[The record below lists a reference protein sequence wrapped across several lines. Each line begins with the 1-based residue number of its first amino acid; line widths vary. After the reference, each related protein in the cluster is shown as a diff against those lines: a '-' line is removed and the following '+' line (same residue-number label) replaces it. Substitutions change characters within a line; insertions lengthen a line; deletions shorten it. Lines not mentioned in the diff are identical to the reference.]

1 MKNRVISAL
10 IYTPLMVAGVI
21 LQGWYMT
28 ALLAVFMVIAT
39 YEMYRALSAAGMKPA
54 KWTGFVFC
62 ALAIAAHIFMDTRM
76 ALMSCAAGMIIAMS
90 AVVLKGKIAVQDMIA
105 SMMPVM
111 YPGIFFVLLFSLL
124 KLQNRAVCTVA
135 LVIAIFSTSI
145 NDVFALFSGMLFGKH
160 KLSPEI
166 SPKKTIEGAI
176 GGLVFCTAFTVAVPP
191 LLKLIFFFDP
201 AFATQME
208 VLPSLWCFIPLGIFV
223 SLLAQIG
230 DLTASMVKR
239 HCKIKDFGN
248 IMPGHGGIMD
258 RLDGALFCSAAC
270 AIFFRLIG
278 LG

>member
-21 LQGWYMT
+21 FQGWFMT

-39 YEMYRALSAAGMKPA
+39 HEMYRALAASGLKPVLWA
-54 KWTGFVFC
+54 GFVSC
-62 ALAIAAHIFMDTRM
+62 ALAIAAHIFFDTQM
-76 ALMSCAAGMIIAMS
+76 ALMACAAGAIISMS
-90 AVVLKGKIAVQDMIA
+90 AVVLMGKIAVNDMIA
-105 SMMPVM
+105 SMLPTI

-124 KLQNRAVCTVA
+124 KLENRAVCTVA
-135 LVIAIFSTSI
+135 MVIAIFSTSI

-166 SPKKTIEGAI
+166 SPKKTIEGSI
-176 GGLVFCTAFTVAVPP
+176 GGLIFCTAFTVAIPCI
-191 LLKLIFFFDP
+191 LKLIFFFDP
-201 AFATQME
+201 SFAVE
-208 VLPSLWCFIPLGIFV
+208 LEALPSLWCFVPLGIV
-223 SLLAQIG
+223 ISILAQIG
-230 DLTASMVKR
+230 DLTASMFKR
-239 HCKIKDFGN
+239 HCGIKDFGN

-258 RLDGALFCSAAC
+258 RLDGALFCGAAC

>member
-10 IYTPLMVAGVI
+10 IYTPLMIAGVI

-28 ALLAVFMVIAT
+28 ALLAIFMVIAT
-39 YEMYRALSAAGMKPA
+39 HEMYRALSSAGMKPVR
-54 KWTGFVFC
+54 WVGFVFC
-62 ALAIAAHIFMDTRM
+62 GLAIIAHIFADTRM
-76 ALMSCAAGMIIAMS
+76 ALMMCASGMILAMS

-124 KLQNRAVCTVA
+124 KLENRAVCTVA

-145 NDVFALFSGMLFGKH
+145 NDVFALYSGMFFGKH

-176 GGLVFCTAFTVAVPP
+176 GGLIFCTAFTVAVPA
-191 LLKLIFFFDP
+191 LLKLIFFSNPD
-201 AFATQME
+201 FALQME
-208 VLPSLWCFIPLGIFV
+208 VLPSLWWFIPLGIV
-223 SLLAQIG
+223 ISLLAQVG
-230 DLTASMVKR
+230 DLTASMIKR
-239 HCKIKDFGN
+239 HCGIKDFGN

-258 RLDGALFCSAAC
+258 RLDGALFCGAAC

>member
-10 IYTPLMVAGVI
+10 IYTPLMIAGVI
-21 LQGWYMT
+21 FQGWYMT

-39 YEMYRALSAAGMKPA
+39 HEMYRALSSADMKPV

-62 ALAIAAHIFMDTRM
+62 ALAIAAHIFLDTQM
-76 ALMSCAAGMIIAMS
+76 ALIACAAGMIISMS
-90 AVVLKGKIAVQDMIA
+90 AVVLKGKIAVGDMFA
-105 SMMPVM
+105 SMLPAM
-111 YPGIFFVLLFSLL
+111 YPGIFFVLLLSLL
-124 KLQNRAVCTVA
+124 KLENRAVCTVA

-176 GGLVFCTAFTVAVPP
+176 GGLIFCTGFTVAVPS

-201 AFATQME
+201 GFAAQLE
-208 VLPSLWCFIPLGIFV
+208 ALPSLWCFVPLGIV
-223 SLLAQIG
+223 ISLLAQIG

-239 HCKIKDFGN
+239 HCGIKDFGN

-258 RLDGALFCSAAC
+258 RLDGALFCGAAC